1 MVRGEC
7 STGRLRRTLSGCAE
21 EPRTRRVCGFGKRR
35 REPASEAA
43 RYVVRE
49 RPVGGLAH
57 DAAQPN
63 LAGEALLPAASVAQH
78 GEPPVFNGSAPRG
91 SERENSR
98 PHTLVVKFQLVCERD
113 AAGRCCQTSR
123 CCICQTARLQ
133 GTGPPRFFSS
143 TGGDAQESGGG
154 AQDSANHRVGNPRDQ
169 RGSQGARQEV
179 PEVRQCGT
187 RRDLPLLPRP
197 NAARPPVGP
206 LRRRWSDITP
216 CLSESLR
223 GGDDLGS
230 GSHVDDHSCPGPR
243 AASSSGGGDQRHAE
257 VCCCSY
263 VQLGSAG
270 DC

>member
-169 RGSQGARQEV
+169 RGSQARGKSCA
-179 PEVRQCGT
+179 PVRHSE
-187 RRDLPLLPRP
+187 
-197 NAARPPVGP
+197 RPPP
-206 LRRRWSDITP
+206 PPASQRCEATCSSTPPRARWSDITP

>member
-1 MVRGEC
+1 MRGEC

-21 EPRTRRVCGFGKRR
+21 EARTRRVCGFGKRR

-154 AQDSANHRVGNPRDQ
+154 AQDSANHRVGNPRPA
-169 RGSQGARQEV
+169 RLAGRAPRSPGSA
-179 PEVRQCGT
+179 PVRHSE
-187 RRDLPLLPRP
+187 
-197 NAARPPVGP
+197 RPPPPPASQRCEAICSSTVPRKVVRYHP
-206 LRRRWSDITP
+206 LPVRVSSWRRRPRIWFP
-216 CLSESLR
+216 C
-223 GGDDLGS
+223 
-230 GSHVDDHSCPGPR
+230 
-243 AASSSGGGDQRHAE
+243 
-257 VCCCSY
+257 
-263 VQLGSAG
+263 
-270 DC
+270 

>member
-1 MVRGEC
+1 MVRGEG

-78 GEPPVFNGSAPRG
+78 AEPPVFNGSAPRG
-91 SERENSR
+91 SERENTR

-123 CCICQTARLQ
+123 CGICQTTRWVANTRVD
-133 GTGPPRFFSS
+133 SS
-143 TGGDAQESGGG
+143 IGGDAQESD
-154 AQDSANHRVGNPRDQ
+154 AHDSANHRCNPITC
-169 RGSQGARQEV
+169 SCTCACACVHLMARLY
-179 PEVRQCGT
+179 T
-187 RRDLPLLPRP
+187 PLDSRV
-197 NAARPPVGP
+197 VGP
-206 LRRRWSDITP
+206 VSSAGSAPLGPR
-216 CLSESLR
+216 SLR
-223 GGDDLGS
+223 VCVQTTSDLVCD
-230 GSHVDDHSCPGPR
+230 VDDHSCPGPR
-243 AASSSGGGDQRHAE
+243 AASSSGGGDQWHAE
-257 VCCCSY
+257 VCCGH

>member
-78 GEPPVFNGSAPRG
+78 AEPPVFNGSAPRG
-91 SERENSR
+91 SERENTR

-123 CCICQTARLQ
+123 WVANTRVD
-133 GTGPPRFFSS
+133 SS
-143 TGGDAQESGGG
+143 IGGDAQESD
-154 AQDSANHRVGNPRDQ
+154 AQDSANHRVHEHMHMRMHMHMH
-169 RGSQGARQEV
+169 
-179 PEVRQCGT
+179 T
-187 RRDLPLLPRP
+187 RTCATCD
-197 NAARPPVGP
+197 AA
-206 LRRRWSDITP
+206 WSDSIPPLVRASSCVQTT
-216 CLSESLR
+216 S
-223 GGDDLGS
+223 DLVCD
-230 GSHVDDHSCPGPR
+230 VDDHSCPGPR
-243 AASSSGGGDQRHAE
+243 AASSSGGGDQWHAE
-257 VCCCSY
+257 VCCGH